1 MLTIYGDQDKVL
13 NKDKYEKNYINLPVD
28 YTREEVIK
36 GGNHAQFGDYGVQD
50 GDGKAKISAK
60 EQVKQTVK
68 AIKEFI
74 GE

>member
-1 MLTIYGDQDKVL
+1 
-13 NKDKYEKNYINLPVD
+13 
-28 YTREEVIK
+28 
-36 GGNHAQFGDYGVQD
+36 VQD